1 LIRNW
6 KENTVYISFM
16 QITLLVVNFF
26 LITIISREYGAAV
39 YGEYASSKS
48 LSVLIGTASVL
59 SLALVTTKV
68 RAQNLDYSQ
77 SVFSNSYFLVLRN
90 LILSLVLLFPISYLL
105 GRNYLW
111 TSIFLV
117 GYIFNEMIHIALAYY
132 QAKGNFVISSKQI
145 LIRTV
150 FYGTG
155 AWFIVF
161 NGLSIL
167 WVIIFQTLMF
177 FIFFLVAHFYI
188 PKTELIYD
196 SENNEETRSELTK
209 SGKKMVTTTFSAVLI
224 SELDIVL
231 LGLFY
236 SGPVLGVLALSRR
249 LLEALFQFVGAS
261 LDMIFPQLSK
271 AQNKKEVSGLR
282 VRLRK
287 VFIFSFSIPIL
298 FYLFK
303 DVAQGIFTNILG
315 NEFNEL
321 ANITSSILFCL
332 PLMIWSRINIIYS
345 RALNFELNITKT
357 ISIGAISSYLIY
369 YLMHEIGYN
378 PAVLSIIFSQ
388 VLIAILTTYSF
399 KKSYA

>member
-1 LIRNW
+1 MIRNW

-26 LITIISREYGAAV
+26 LITIISREYGAAI

-155 AWFIVF
+155 AWFIVI

-282 VRLRK
+282 VKLRK

>member
-1 LIRNW
+1 
-6 KENTVYISFM
+6 M

-26 LITIISREYGAAV
+26 LITIISREYGAAI

-90 LILSLVLLFPISYLL
+90 LIFSLVLLFPISYLL

-155 AWFIVF
+155 AWFIVI
-161 NGLSIL
+161 NGFSIL

-177 FIFFLVAHFYI
+177 FLFFLVAHFYI

-196 SENNEETRSELTK
+196 SENNKETRSELTK

-271 AQNKKEVSGLR
+271 AKNKKEVSGLR

-303 DVAQGIFTNILG
+303 DFAQGIFTNILG

-357 ISIGAISSYLIY
+357 ISIGAIISYLIY

>member
-1 LIRNW
+1 
-6 KENTVYISFM
+6 M

-26 LITIISREYGAAV
+26 LITIISREYGAAI

-68 RAQNLDYSQ
+68 RAQNLDYSK

-90 LILSLVLLFPISYLL
+90 LIFSLVLLFPISYLL

-111 TSIFLV
+111 TSIFLI

-145 LIRTV
+145 LIRTL
-150 FYGTG
+150 FYGIG

-161 NGLSIL
+161 NGFSIL
-167 WVIIFQTLMF
+167 WVIIFQTLIF

-188 PKTELIYD
+188 PKTELNYD
-196 SENNEETRSELTK
+196 SENNKETRSELTK

-236 SGPVLGVLALSRR
+236 SGPLLGVLALSRR

-271 AQNKKEVSGLR
+271 AKNKNEVSELR

-332 PLMIWSRINIIYS
+332 PVI
-345 RALNFELNITKT
+345 
-357 ISIGAISSYLIY
+357 
-369 YLMHEIGYN
+369 
-378 PAVLSIIFSQ
+378 
-388 VLIAILTTYSF
+388 
-399 KKSYA
+399 

>member
-1 LIRNW
+1 
-6 KENTVYISFM
+6 M
-16 QITLLVVNFF
+16 QVTLLVVNFF
-26 LITIISREYGAAV
+26 LITIISREYGAAI

-90 LILSLVLLFPISYLL
+90 LIFSLVLLFPISYLL

-155 AWFIVF
+155 AWFIVI
-161 NGLSIL
+161 NGFSIL

-177 FIFFLVAHFYI
+177 LIFFLVAHFYI

-196 SENNEETRSELTK
+196 SENNKETRSELTK

-271 AQNKKEVSGLR
+271 AKNKKEVSGLR
-282 VRLRK
+282 ARLRK

-357 ISIGAISSYLIY
+357 ISIGAICSYLIY

-399 KKSYA
+399 KNSYAE

>member
-1 LIRNW
+1 
-6 KENTVYISFM
+6 M

-26 LITIISREYGAAV
+26 LITIISREYGAAI

-68 RAQNLDYSQ
+68 RAQNLDYSK

-90 LILSLVLLFPISYLL
+90 LIFSLVLLFPISYLL

-111 TSIFLV
+111 TSIFLI

-145 LIRTV
+145 LIRTL
-150 FYGTG
+150 FYGIG
-155 AWFIVF
+155 AWFIVI
-161 NGLSIL
+161 NGFSIL
-167 WVIIFQTLMF
+167 WVIIFQTLIF
-177 FIFFLVAHFYI
+177 LIFFLVAHFYI

-196 SENNEETRSELTK
+196 SEKNKETRSELTK

-271 AQNKKEVSGLR
+271 AKNKNEVSELR

-357 ISIGAISSYLIY
+357 ISIGAIFSYLIY
-369 YLMHEIGYN
+369 FLMHEIGYN

>member
-1 LIRNW
+1 
-6 KENTVYISFM
+6 M

-26 LITIISREYGAAV
+26 LITIISREYGAAI

-68 RAQNLDYSQ
+68 RAQNLDYSK

-90 LILSLVLLFPISYLL
+90 LIFSLVLLFPISYLL

-145 LIRTV
+145 LIRTL
-150 FYGTG
+150 FYGIG

-161 NGLSIL
+161 NGFSIL
-167 WVIIFQTLMF
+167 WVIIFQTLIF

-188 PKTELIYD
+188 PKTELNYD
-196 SENNEETRSELTK
+196 SENNKETRSELTK

-271 AQNKKEVSGLR
+271 AKNKNEVSELR
-282 VRLRK
+282 LRLRK

-357 ISIGAISSYLIY
+357 ISIGAIFSYFIY
-369 YLMHEIGYN
+369 FLMHEIGYN

>member
-1 LIRNW
+1 
-6 KENTVYISFM
+6 
-16 QITLLVVNFF
+16 
-26 LITIISREYGAAV
+26 
-39 YGEYASSKS
+39 
-48 LSVLIGTASVL
+48 
-59 SLALVTTKV
+59 
-68 RAQNLDYSQ
+68 
-77 SVFSNSYFLVLRN
+77 
-90 LILSLVLLFPISYLL
+90 
-105 GRNYLW
+105 
-111 TSIFLV
+111 
-117 GYIFNEMIHIALAYY
+117 
-132 QAKGNFVISSKQI
+132 
-145 LIRTV
+145 
-150 FYGTG
+150 
-155 AWFIVF
+155 
-161 NGLSIL
+161 
-167 WVIIFQTLMF
+167 
-177 FIFFLVAHFYI
+177 
-188 PKTELIYD
+188 
-196 SENNEETRSELTK
+196 
-209 SGKKMVTTTFSAVLI
+209 MVTTTFSAVLI

>member
-1 LIRNW
+1 
-6 KENTVYISFM
+6 M

-26 LITIISREYGAAV
+26 LITIISREYGAAI

-68 RAQNLDYSQ
+68 RAQNLDYSK

-90 LILSLVLLFPISYLL
+90 LIFSLVLLFPISYLL

-145 LIRTV
+145 LIRTL
-150 FYGTG
+150 FYGIG

-161 NGLSIL
+161 NGFSIL
-167 WVIIFQTLMF
+167 WVIIFQTLIF

-188 PKTELIYD
+188 PKTELNYD
-196 SENNEETRSELTK
+196 SENNKETRSELTK

-271 AQNKKEVSGLR
+271 AKNKNEVSELR

-357 ISIGAISSYLIY
+357 ISICAIFSYLIY
-369 YLMHEIGYN
+369 FLMHEIGYN

>member
-1 LIRNW
+1 
-6 KENTVYISFM
+6 M
-16 QITLLVVNFF
+16 QVTLLVVNFF
-26 LITIISREYGAAV
+26 LITIISREYGAAI

-90 LILSLVLLFPISYLL
+90 LIFSLVLLFPISYLL

-155 AWFIVF
+155 AWFIVI
-161 NGLSIL
+161 NGFSIL

-177 FIFFLVAHFYI
+177 LIFFLVAHFYI

-196 SENNEETRSELTK
+196 SENNKENRSELTK

-271 AQNKKEVSGLR
+271 AKNKKEVSGLR

-357 ISIGAISSYLIY
+357 ISIGAICSYLIY

-399 KKSYA
+399 KNSYAE

>member
-1 LIRNW
+1 
-6 KENTVYISFM
+6 M
-16 QITLLVVNFF
+16 QVTLLVVNFF
-26 LITIISREYGAAV
+26 LITIISREYGAAI

-90 LILSLVLLFPISYLL
+90 LIFSLVLLFPISYLL

-155 AWFIVF
+155 AWFIVI
-161 NGLSIL
+161 NGFSIL

-177 FIFFLVAHFYI
+177 LIFFLVAHFYI
-188 PKTELIYD
+188 PKTELIYE
-196 SENNEETRSELTK
+196 SENNKETRSELTK

-271 AQNKKEVSGLR
+271 AKNKNEVSELR

-357 ISIGAISSYLIY
+357 ISIGAICSYLIY

-399 KKSYA
+399 KNSYAE

>member
-1 LIRNW
+1 
-6 KENTVYISFM
+6 M

>member
-1 LIRNW
+1 
-6 KENTVYISFM
+6 M

-26 LITIISREYGAAV
+26 LITIISREYGAAI

-68 RAQNLDYSQ
+68 RAQNLDYSK

-90 LILSLVLLFPISYLL
+90 LIFSLVLLFPISYLL

-145 LIRTV
+145 LIRTL
-150 FYGTG
+150 FYGIG

-161 NGLSIL
+161 NGFSIL
-167 WVIIFQTLMF
+167 WVIIFQTLIF

-188 PKTELIYD
+188 PKTELNYD
-196 SENNEETRSELTK
+196 SENNKETRSELTK

-236 SGPVLGVLALSRR
+236 SGPLLGVLALSRR

-271 AQNKKEVSGLR
+271 AKNKNEVSELR

-357 ISIGAISSYLIY
+357 ISIGAICSYLIY

>member
-1 LIRNW
+1 
-6 KENTVYISFM
+6 M
-16 QITLLVVNFF
+16 QVTLLVVNFF
-26 LITIISREYGAAV
+26 LITIISREYGAAI

-90 LILSLVLLFPISYLL
+90 LIFSLVLLFPISYLL

-111 TSIFLV
+111 TSIFLL

-155 AWFIVF
+155 AWFIVI
-161 NGLSIL
+161 NGFSIL

-177 FIFFLVAHFYI
+177 LIFFLVAHFYI

-196 SENNEETRSELTK
+196 SEKNKESRSELTK

-271 AQNKKEVSGLR
+271 AKNKNEVSELR

-303 DVAQGIFTNILG
+303 DIAQGIFTNILG

-357 ISIGAISSYLIY
+357 ISIGSIFSYLIY
-369 YLMHEIGYN
+369 YLLHEIGYN

-399 KKSYA
+399 KKSYAE

>member
-1 LIRNW
+1 
-6 KENTVYISFM
+6 M

-155 AWFIVF
+155 AWFIVI
-161 NGLSIL
+161 NGFSIL

-271 AQNKKEVSGLR
+271 AKNKNEVSELR

>member
-1 LIRNW
+1 
-6 KENTVYISFM
+6 M
-16 QITLLVVNFF
+16 QFTLLVVNFF
-26 LITIISREYGAAV
+26 LITIISREYGAAI

>member
-1 LIRNW
+1 
-6 KENTVYISFM
+6 M

-26 LITIISREYGAAV
+26 LITIISREYGAAI

-90 LILSLVLLFPISYLL
+90 LIFSLVLLFPISYLL

-155 AWFIVF
+155 AWFIVI
-161 NGLSIL
+161 NGFSIL

-177 FIFFLVAHFYI
+177 LIFFLVAHFYI

-196 SENNEETRSELTK
+196 SENNKETRSELTK

-271 AQNKKEVSGLR
+271 AKNKKEVSGLR

-357 ISIGAISSYLIY
+357 ISIGAICSYLIY

-399 KKSYA
+399 KNSYAE

>member
-1 LIRNW
+1 
-6 KENTVYISFM
+6 M

-26 LITIISREYGAAV
+26 LITIISREYGAAI

-155 AWFIVF
+155 AWFIVI

-282 VRLRK
+282 VKLRK

>member
-1 LIRNW
+1 
-6 KENTVYISFM
+6 M

-26 LITIISREYGAAV
+26 LITIISREYGAAI

-68 RAQNLDYSQ
+68 RAQNLDYSK

-90 LILSLVLLFPISYLL
+90 LIFSLVLLFPISYLL

-145 LIRTV
+145 LIRTL
-150 FYGTG
+150 FYGIG

-161 NGLSIL
+161 NGFSIL
-167 WVIIFQTLMF
+167 WVIIFQTLIF

-188 PKTELIYD
+188 PKTELNYD
-196 SENNEETRSELTK
+196 SENNKETRSELTK

-271 AQNKKEVSGLR
+271 AKNKNEVSELR

-357 ISIGAISSYLIY
+357 ISIGAIFSYLIY
-369 YLMHEIGYN
+369 FLMHEIAYN

>member
-1 LIRNW
+1 
-6 KENTVYISFM
+6 M
-16 QITLLVVNFF
+16 QVALLVVNFF
-26 LITIISREYGAAV
+26 LITIISREYGAAI

-90 LILSLVLLFPISYLL
+90 LIFSLVLLFPISYLL

-155 AWFIVF
+155 AWFIVI
-161 NGLSIL
+161 NGFSIL

-177 FIFFLVAHFYI
+177 LIFFLVAHFYI

-196 SENNEETRSELTK
+196 SENNKENRSELTK

-271 AQNKKEVSGLR
+271 AKNKKEVSGLR

-357 ISIGAISSYLIY
+357 ISIGAIFSYLIY
-369 YLMHEIGYN
+369 FLMHEIGYN

-399 KKSYA
+399 KNSYAE

>member
-1 LIRNW
+1 
-6 KENTVYISFM
+6 M
-16 QITLLVVNFF
+16 QVTLLVVNFF
-26 LITIISREYGAAV
+26 LITIISREYGAAI

-90 LILSLVLLFPISYLL
+90 LIFSLVLLFPISYLL

-155 AWFIVF
+155 AWFIVI
-161 NGLSIL
+161 NGFSIL

-177 FIFFLVAHFYI
+177 LIFFLVAHFYI

-196 SENNEETRSELTK
+196 SENNKETRSELTK

-271 AQNKKEVSGLR
+271 AKNKKEVSGLR

-357 ISIGAISSYLIY
+357 ISIGAIFSYLIY
-369 YLMHEIGYN
+369 FLMHEIGYN

-399 KKSYA
+399 KNSYAE

>member
-1 LIRNW
+1 
-6 KENTVYISFM
+6 M
-16 QITLLVVNFF
+16 QVTLLVVNFF
-26 LITIISREYGAAV
+26 LITIISREYGAAI

-90 LILSLVLLFPISYLL
+90 LIFSLVLLFPISYLL

-111 TSIFLV
+111 TSIFLL

-155 AWFIVF
+155 AWFIVI
-161 NGLSIL
+161 NGFSIL

-177 FIFFLVAHFYI
+177 LIFFLVAHFYI

-196 SENNEETRSELTK
+196 SEKNKESRSELTK

-271 AQNKKEVSGLR
+271 AKNKNEVSELR

-303 DVAQGIFTNILG
+303 DIAQGIFTNILG

-357 ISIGAISSYLIY
+357 ISIGAICSYLIY

>member
-1 LIRNW
+1 
-6 KENTVYISFM
+6 M

-26 LITIISREYGAAV
+26 LITIISREYGAAI

-68 RAQNLDYSQ
+68 RAQNLDYSK

-90 LILSLVLLFPISYLL
+90 LIFSLVLLFPISYLL

-111 TSIFLV
+111 TAIFLV

-145 LIRTV
+145 LIRTL
-150 FYGTG
+150 FYGIG

-161 NGLSIL
+161 NGFSIL
-167 WVIIFQTLMF
+167 WVIIFQTLIF

-188 PKTELIYD
+188 PKTELNYD
-196 SENNEETRSELTK
+196 SENNKETRSELTK

-271 AQNKKEVSGLR
+271 AKNKNEVSELR

-332 PLMIWSRINIIYS
+332 PVMIWSRINIIYS

>member
-1 LIRNW
+1 
-6 KENTVYISFM
+6 M

-26 LITIISREYGAAV
+26 LITIISREYGAAI

-90 LILSLVLLFPISYLL
+90 LIFSLVLLFPISYLL

-155 AWFIVF
+155 AWFIVI

-177 FIFFLVAHFYI
+177 FLFFLVAHFNI

-196 SENNEETRSELTK
+196 SENNKETRSELTK

-271 AQNKKEVSGLR
+271 AKNKKEVSGLR

-303 DVAQGIFTNILG
+303 DFAQGIFTNILG

>member
-1 LIRNW
+1 
-6 KENTVYISFM
+6 M

-26 LITIISREYGAAV
+26 LITIISREYGAAI

>member
-1 LIRNW
+1 
-6 KENTVYISFM
+6 M

-26 LITIISREYGAAV
+26 LITIISREYGAAI

-90 LILSLVLLFPISYLL
+90 LIFSLVLLFPISYLL

-155 AWFIVF
+155 AWFIVI
-161 NGLSIL
+161 NGFSIL

-177 FIFFLVAHFYI
+177 LIFFLVAHFYI

-196 SENNEETRSELTK
+196 SENNKENRSELTK

-271 AQNKKEVSGLR
+271 AKNKKEVSGLR

-357 ISIGAISSYLIY
+357 ISIGAICSYLIY

-399 KKSYA
+399 KNSYAE

>member
-1 LIRNW
+1 
-6 KENTVYISFM
+6 M
-16 QITLLVVNFF
+16 QFTLLVVNFF
-26 LITIISREYGAAV
+26 LITIISREYGAAI

-90 LILSLVLLFPISYLL
+90 LIFSLVLLFPISYLL

-155 AWFIVF
+155 AWFIVI
-161 NGLSIL
+161 NGFSIL

-177 FIFFLVAHFYI
+177 LIFFLVAHFYI

-196 SENNEETRSELTK
+196 SENNKETRSELTK

-271 AQNKKEVSGLR
+271 AKNKKEVSGLR

-357 ISIGAISSYLIY
+357 ISIGAICSYLIY

-399 KKSYA
+399 KNSYAE

>member
-1 LIRNW
+1 
-6 KENTVYISFM
+6 M
-16 QITLLVVNFF
+16 QVTLLVVNFF
-26 LITIISREYGAAV
+26 LITIISREYGAAI

-90 LILSLVLLFPISYLL
+90 LIFSLVLLFPISYLL

-177 FIFFLVAHFYI
+177 FILFLVAHFYI

-196 SENNEETRSELTK
+196 SEKNIESRSELTK

-357 ISIGAISSYLIY
+357 ISIGAIFSYLIY

-399 KKSYA
+399 KKSYV

>member
-1 LIRNW
+1 
-6 KENTVYISFM
+6 M
-16 QITLLVVNFF
+16 QVTLLVVNFF
-26 LITIISREYGAAV
+26 LITIISREYGAAI

-90 LILSLVLLFPISYLL
+90 LIFSLVLLFPISYLL

-155 AWFIVF
+155 AWFIVI
-161 NGLSIL
+161 NGFSIL

-177 FIFFLVAHFYI
+177 LIFFLVAHFYI

-196 SENNEETRSELTK
+196 SENNKETRSELTK

-271 AQNKKEVSGLR
+271 AKNKKEVSGLR

-357 ISIGAISSYLIY
+357 ISIGAICSYLIY

-399 KKSYA
+399 KNSYAE